1 MMATAQSATITYQGL
16 RSRNIDQAAR
26 QTYAVIGLPANVM
39 HKVVVPISA
48 GIAFALK
55 AEFLPLSG
63 NLLPNYLVG
72 LQLRDFH

>member
-1 MMATAQSATITYQGL
+1 MMATAQSATITSQGL

-26 QTYAVIGLPANVM
+26 QTHAVIGLPADVM

-48 GIAFALK
+48 GIASALK

-63 NLLPNYLVG
+63 NLLPQYLADHH
-72 LQLRDFH
+72 LRDLL